1 MRVERVEHLVVKNW
15 RNFKSADIE
24 VHDRVFIIGP
34 NASGKSNLLDA
45 LRFLRDVAAIG
56 GGLQQ
61 ALRTRGGIKHV
72 RCLAARNYNKG
83 RVALE
88 IGLRDTVG
96 DRWHYELHFSAE
108 RRGRHRPIISEEIVR
123 HNERVVL
130 QRPDQDDEQ
139 DPELLTQTAL
149 EQVRSNRDFRVVTE
163 FLTGIRYHHLV
174 PQIIRDPELGKED
187 QQDPFGS
194 DILVEIAL
202 TREKT
207 RQKRLALVNKALSS
221 ALPQLEKMALTRD
234 EAGIPHLQ
242 ARYGHWRERGAIQ
255 DERDFSDGTLRLIGL
270 LWLLGERSS
279 KANRVLL
286 LEEPELSL
294 HPAIVRELPTI
305 LSRVVRKGGP
315 QVILSTHSTDMLADE
330 GLGLDEVV
338 ILRPSPEGTEAQ
350 TASEIA
356 GISELLQAGANLAEI
371 VEPYTR
377 PEGIDAL
384 PRFP

>member
-1 MRVERVEHLVVKNW
+1 MRVEHLVVKNW
-15 RNFKSADIE
+15 RNFKSADIA
-24 VHDRVFIIGP
+24 VHDRVFIVGP

-88 IGLRDTVG
+88 IGLRDDEG
-96 DRWHYELHFSAE
+96 DRWRYELHFSAE
-108 RRGRHRPIISEEIVR
+108 RRGIHRPIVREEIVR
-123 HNERVVL
+123 RNEEVVL

-139 DPELLTQTAL
+139 DSELLTQTAL

-163 FLTGIRYHHLV
+163 FLAGIRYRHLV

-194 DILVEIAL
+194 DILVEIAR

-207 RQKRLALVNKALSS
+207 RNLRLTLVNKALSS
-221 ALPQLEKMALTRD
+221 ALPQLEQMVLTRD
-234 EAGIPHLQ
+234 ETGSPHLE

-270 LWLLGERSS
+270 LWLLAERAS

-305 LSRVVRKGGP
+305 LSRVVRTGGP

-338 ILRPSPEGTEAQ
+338 VLRPSSEGTEAQ

-356 GISELLQAGANLAEI
+356 GIDDLLKAGMNLGEI

-377 PEGIDAL
+377 PEGISEL